1 MWTWIVAVLRQHP
14 EMALFLTL
22 AFGYLIGK
30 IKIGPIKVGAVL
42 GVLIAGVIIGQ
53 VGIKVSADLKTALFL
68 LFLFSIGYRTGPQF
82 FSGLRTSGFPQI
94 SLTVLWVS
102 SALGLTYLAV
112 RIFGFDVGTAGGL
125 MAGSTSESAAVGT
138 ASDAIARLGF
148 DEATTQ
154 RYVANVAVAFAV
166 TYFLG
171 VLIVVTFLSRIA
183 PRYILGV
190 KDLAAEC
197 AELERKMGGLGD
209 SAIATG
215 YRTFAVRAY
224 RAVGAAGKAVRAI
237 EEESLQ
243 RGQRLLVPRL
253 RRGGVLEDAKPET
266 IVREGDVLAVAGRRP
281 WVIAAQ
287 PAIGSEV
294 EDKELLDV
302 PVDGVDVVVTEK
314 SAAGVAIG
322 QFIEEVGQDFLRGV
336 GVRKIARA
344 REELPLTLETKLV
357 KGDVIALVGFR
368 PDVERVAG
376 AIGYVDRATDVTN
389 LGLVAATVFVGGVIG
404 LPALHVGRMELGLSQ
419 SVGVLLA
426 GLVLGWLRSV
436 NRRFPRL
443 PDPAL
448 SLFDSLGLTA
458 YLGSL
463 AIGAGP
469 AFLSGL
475 RHSGLALV
483 AAGVALVFLP
493 HLITLLAGK
502 YIFHM
507 HPGILLGVSCGAGT
521 TTPSLAA
528 VQEVA
533 RSKIPTLGYTV
544 PYAVGNIFLALWG
557 SVIVAL
563 VH

>member
-1 MWTWIVAVLRQHP
+1 MWTWMVQVLRQHP

-94 SLTVLWVS
+94 SLTVLWVF
-102 SALGLTYLAV
+102 SALGLTYLAA

-148 DEATTQ
+148 DDATTQ

-183 PRYILGV
+183 PRLLGV

-197 AELERKMGGLGD
+197 AELERKMGGLGE

-224 RAVGAAGKAVRAI
+224 RAEGAAGKSVRAI
-237 EEESLQ
+237 EEESLL
-243 RGQRLLVPRL
+243 RGQRLLVPRV
-253 RRGGVLEDAKPET
+253 RRGGVVQETTPET
-266 IVREGDVLAVAGRRP
+266 VIQLGDVLAVAGRRP

-294 EDKELLDV
+294 EDKDLLDV

-314 SAAGVAIG
+314 PAAGVAIG
-322 QFIEEVGQDFLRGV
+322 QFIEEAGRDFLRGV
-336 GVRKIARA
+336 GVRKIVRA
-344 REELPLTLETKLV
+344 REELPLTLETKLA

-368 PDVERVAG
+368 NDVERVAG

-389 LGLVAATVFVGGVIG
+389 LGLVAATVFVGGVVG
-404 LPALHVGRMELGLSQ
+404 LPALHVGRLELGLSQ

-475 RHSGLALV
+475 RHSGLALL
-483 AAGVALVFLP
+483 AAGVVLVFLP
-493 HLITLLAGK
+493 HLITLLVGK
-502 YIFHM
+502 YLFHM
-507 HPGILLGVSCGAGT
+507 HPGILLGVCCGAGT